1 MQQRRPSSRVPR
13 RPTPGSFAARK
24 NSNKEPT
31 KHQRISWENKH
42 QGDFMSAIHGLPSSE
57 QPNVL
62 DPRIDLA
69 AISSL
74 PSSTK
79 TPSTQERAV
88 GRQSISSE
96 RETATQA
103 GKKVWVARETS
114 TQKMPSAFIV
124 APPPAPAT
132 RIGVDDL
139 KVETQ
144 LKLNV
149 NTNWSPLRGGE
160 LQIRYAPEMSNL
172 GKGPI
177 YQVRGAKSTVNIAA
191 STWVEA
197 AKEGVRI
204 SAGGALAP
212 RTQNIVK
219 SKPRSA
225 ETNGVNP
232 TRRPPSSK
240 PSPNVTKPFVPT
252 RDKPIPE
259 SEKINPFDRP
269 YEGKPYKPSF

>member
-1 MQQRRPSSRVPR
+1 MTGIR
-13 RPTPGSFAARK
+13 
-24 NSNKEPT
+24 
-31 KHQRISWENKH
+31 
-42 QGDFMSAIHGLPSSE
+42 GLPLSK
-57 QPNVL
+57 QPSVL
-62 DPRIDLA
+62 DPRINLEV
-69 AISSL
+69 ISTL
-74 PSSTK
+74 PSSTQ
-79 TPSTQERAV
+79 TPSTQERSV
-88 GRQSISSE
+88 GRQSISSST
-96 RETATQA
+96 ETAKSA
-103 GKKVWVARETS
+103 GKKVWVAKETS

-139 KVETQ
+139 KAETQ

-219 SKPRSA
+219 SKPRSP
-225 ETNGVNP
+225 ETNSLNP
-232 TRRPPSSK
+232 TRRPPTSK
-240 PSPNVTKPFVPT
+240 PTPNVTKPFVPT

-259 SEKINPFDRP
+259 SEKINPFDRS
-269 YEGKPYKPSF
+269 YEGKPYKPNF

>member
-1 MQQRRPSSRVPR
+1 MSRIP
-13 RPTPGSFAARK
+13 
-24 NSNKEPT
+24 
-31 KHQRISWENKH
+31 
-42 QGDFMSAIHGLPSSE
+42 GLPSSK
-57 QPNVL
+57 QSSVL
-62 DPRIDLA
+62 DSRIDLG
-69 AISSL
+69 AISAL

-79 TPSTQERAV
+79 TASTQERNV
-88 GRQSISSE
+88 GRQSTSSKT
-96 RETATQA
+96 ETATPA

-114 TQKMPSAFIV
+114 RQKMPSAFIV

-139 KVETQ
+139 KVQTQ

-149 NTNWSPLRGGE
+149 NTNWVPLRGGE

-212 RTQNIVK
+212 RTRNIVK
-219 SKPRSA
+219 SKPSSA
-225 ETNGVNP
+225 ETSRLNP
-232 TRRPPSSK
+232 TRRPPSSE

-252 RDKPIPE
+252 PDKPIPE
-259 SEKINPFDRP
+259 SEKIDPFARP
-269 YEGKPYKPSF
+269 YEGKPYKPNF